1 MQRKYVLRKKPNL
14 GSEIETQMK
23 NDNYHFIISPPGKN
37 SSPLHGSTIAKI
49 TLSKILK
56 MTLVKYVTF
65 IERKINRAE
74 DHKGK
79 RVSFYAKVIPINGD
93 LKLEIADERLLKR
106 YPINVTNNNEV
117 VIKMI
122 NTRNEFSEHTVR
134 GILKFQKKFWESGKE
149 SDIKPLTFRKF
160 LSLFPFPKLDESR
173 LSRLASV
180 LPLQTQGGKIV
191 NLRMLFSSR
200 RRSFATIIKS
210 VIDESDEALTDKGI
224 QTVLREQYDIHLSV
238 RTICECRKLLSIPNF
253 REQCACYYP
262 KGISFSKP
270 IALISSPPRIVGGIN
285 RIPAEPGVYELRLSS
300 KIPYPQC
307 SSHVIYIGSSKN
319 LRRRTSNYTGTVLKN
334 KRIEE
339 FIRNDNISIRYHVTP
354 HYIKLEKELLK
365 NFKKHY
371 GQLPKGNIIGEKL

>member
-1 MQRKYVLRKKPNL
+1 
-14 GSEIETQMK
+14 MK

-65 IERKINRAE
+65 IERKINGAK

-106 YPINVTNNNEV
+106 YPINATNNNEV
-117 VIKMI
+117 VVKMI
-122 NTRNEFSEHTVR
+122 NTRNEFSKHIVR
-134 GILKFQKKFWESGKE
+134 GILTIQRKFWETGE
-149 SDIKPLTFRKF
+149 ELDIKPLTSKQF

-173 LSRLASV
+173 LSRLVSV
-180 LPLQTQGGKIV
+180 LPLQTQGGRIV
-191 NLRMLFSSR
+191 NLRRLFSSSR
-200 RRSFATIIKS
+200 RFFATVIKG
-210 VIDESDEALTDKGI
+210 VLDESDEALTDKDI
-224 QTVLREQYDIHLSV
+224 QTVLHDQYDIHLSV

-262 KGISFSKP
+262 KGISFSKS
-270 IALISSPPRIVGGIN
+270 IAMISSRQSAVGRGIN
-285 RIPAEPGVYELRLSS
+285 RIPAESGVYELRLSL

-334 KRIEE
+334 KRIAG
-339 FIRNDNISIRYHVTP
+339 FLSNDNVCIHYYVTTDHIR
-354 HYIKLEKELLK
+354 LEKELLK
-365 NFKKHY
+365 NFKQHY
-371 GQLPKGNIIGEKL
+371 GQLPKGNIIGAKL